1 MGVVFHTIVTPAAAE
16 FSLFR
21 ALVAGALRTSRASV
35 GIVKLKQQKLQLMH
49 VSSWK
54 LFLPPWKQNSR
65 KKINKELKKYLSG
78 EADYDSP
85 TDNSIIS
92 KDAWDKSEMQAD
104 FDSEMN
110 DKEDNFLERRSQVR
124 TNNIGA

>member
-1 MGVVFHTIVTPAAAE
+1 M
-16 FSLFR
+16 
-21 ALVAGALRTSRASV
+21 
-35 GIVKLKQQKLQLMH
+35 
-49 VSSWK
+49 
-54 LFLPPWKQNSR
+54 
-65 KKINKELKKYLSG
+65 SG